1 MPRIAKKMD
10 DIPESFASIEEAA
23 EFWDTHSAA
32 DDWDQTREVHFDI
45 HVPRRRSSVR
55 LERDLA
61 DRLKTLARQQG
72 LSLEDLVNRWLKEK
86 LQETAPA
93 A

>member
-1 MPRIAKKMD
+1 MPGAKKQRD
-10 DIPESFASIEEAA
+10 PIPESFASIEEAA
-23 EFWDTHSAA
+23 EFWDTHSVA
-32 DDWDQTREVHFDI
+32 DYWDETHEVHFDI